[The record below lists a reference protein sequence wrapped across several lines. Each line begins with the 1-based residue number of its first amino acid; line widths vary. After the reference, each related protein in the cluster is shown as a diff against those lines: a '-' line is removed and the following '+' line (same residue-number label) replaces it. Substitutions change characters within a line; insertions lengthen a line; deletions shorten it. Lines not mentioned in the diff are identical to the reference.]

1 MLPKPEQAA
10 ILARTKWISL
20 ARQKQITPEGDWA
33 VWLWLAGRGFG
44 KTRLAAEDIAFYALD
59 NPEVRC
65 AVVAATS
72 NDLRKVCF
80 EGESGLIKLIPPICI
95 KQYNKSLHLV
105 ELWNGSIIEGFSAE
119 KPDRLRGP
127 QFHRAWCDEV
137 AAWRYAEAWDMLSF
151 GLRLGKNPQCIVT
164 TTPRPTKLI
173 KELIKREDVLTFRGS
188 TFDNKANLAPA
199 FLKAIEDKYKGTR
212 LGRQELYAEILDDN
226 PGALWTRDLIEET
239 RINKAPN
246 LMRIV
251 VAIDPATTSNEN
263 SDETGI
269 IVAGIAEINEK
280 IHGYILED
288 VSMKGTPDQ
297 WAKKAVQMYKHWQAD
312 RIIGE
317 ANNGGD
323 MIEAL
328 IRTVDPNVSYKKV
341 HASRGKQTRAEP
353 ISALYEQK
361 KVHHV
366 GMFPELEDQLCEWDP
381 LVSDDSPDRLDACV
395 WALTELMTENQNTGF
410 LEYYQNLAK
419 NIN

>member
-1 MLPKPEQAA
+1 MNWLNQA
-10 ILARTKWISL
+10 RP
-20 ARQKQITPEGDWA
+20 KQITPEGDWF
-33 VWLWLAGRGFG
+33 LWVTLAGRGFG
-44 KTRLAAEDIAFYALD
+44 KTKLAGEDIANYAMN
-59 NPEVRC
+59 NPGTRC

-80 EGESGLIKLIPPICI
+80 EGDSGLLKAIPPQCI
-95 KQYNKSLHLV
+95 LQYNKSLQSI

-137 AAWRYAEAWDMLSF
+137 AAWRYSEAWDMLMF
-151 GLRLGKNPQCIVT
+151 ALRLGKKPQCIVT

-173 KELIKREDVLTFRGS
+173 KEMLKRDDVVVTRGS
-188 TFDNKANLAPA
+188 TFDNKKNLAPA
-199 FLKAIEDKYKGTR
+199 FLKAIEEKYKGTR

-226 PGALWTRDLIEET
+226 PGALWTRDLIDET
-239 RINKAPN
+239 RVTSYPP
-246 LMRIV
+246 LSRIV
-251 VAIDPATTSNEN
+251 VAIDPASTSTED

-269 IVAGIAEINEK
+269 IVAGIAMVNNI
-280 IHGYILED
+280 IHGYVLED

-297 WAKKAVQMYKHWQAD
+297 WAKKAVGMYKYWNAD

-328 IRTVDPNVSYKKV
+328 IRTVDAEASYKKV

-361 KVHHV
+361 RVHHV

-381 LVSDDSPDRLDACV
+381 VISTDSPDRLDADV
-395 WALTELMTENQNTGF
+395 WALTELMTENQVDGF
-410 LEYYQNLAK
+410 IQYYQSFTK
-419 NIN
+419 PQQ

>member
-1 MLPKPEQAA
+1 MV
-10 ILARTKWISL
+10 T
-20 ARQKQITPEGDWA
+20 EGDWA
-33 VWLWLAGRGFG
+33 VWLVLAGRGFG
-44 KTRLAAEDIAFYALD
+44 KTRLAAEEISFYALM

-80 EGESGLIKLIPPICI
+80 EGESGLLKNIPAICI
-95 KQYNKSLHLV
+95 KQYNKSLHSI
-105 ELWNGSIIEGFSAE
+105 ELYNGSIIEGFSAE

-127 QFHRAWCDEV
+127 QFHIAWCDEI
-137 AAWRYAEAWDMLSF
+137 AAWRYSEAWDMLSF

-173 KELIKREDVLTFRGS
+173 KELINRKDVIVQRGS
-188 TFDNKANLAPA
+188 TFDNKENLAPT
-199 FLKAIEDKYKGTR
+199 FLKAIENKYKGTR

-226 PGALWTRDLIEET
+226 PGALWSRDLIEET
-239 RINKAPN
+239 RISSYPN
-246 LMRIV
+246 LSRIV
-251 VAIDPATTSNEN
+251 VAIDPATTSNEE

-269 IVAGIAEINEK
+269 IVAGIAQINE
-280 IHGYILED
+280 IMHGYVLED

-297 WAKKAVQMYKHWQAD
+297 WAKKAVQMYTHWNAD

-328 IRTVDPNVSYKKV
+328 IRTVDSNVSYKKV

-361 KVHHV
+361 RVHHV

-381 LVSDDSPDRLDACV
+381 LISKDSPDRLDANV
-395 WALTELMTENQNTGF
+395 WAFTELMTENQNTGF

-419 NIN
+419 NN

>member
-1 MLPKPEQAA
+1 M
-10 ILARTKWISL
+10 
-20 ARQKQITPEGDWA
+20 TPEGDWA

-44 KTRLAAEDIAFYALD
+44 KTRLAAEDIAFYAL
-59 NPEVRC
+59 NNQEIRC

-239 RINKAPN
+239 RINKAPD
-246 LMRIV
+246 LTRIV

-269 IVAGIAEINEK
+269 VVAGISEVNEK
-280 IHGYILED
+280 VHGYILED
-288 VSMKGTPDQ
+288 VSMKGSPDQ

-328 IRTVDPNVSYKKV
+328 IRTVDPNASYKKV

-361 KVHHV
+361 RVHHV
-366 GMFPELEDQLCEWDP
+366 GMFSELEDQLCEWDP
-381 LVSDDSPDRLDACV
+381 AISTDSPDRLDACV